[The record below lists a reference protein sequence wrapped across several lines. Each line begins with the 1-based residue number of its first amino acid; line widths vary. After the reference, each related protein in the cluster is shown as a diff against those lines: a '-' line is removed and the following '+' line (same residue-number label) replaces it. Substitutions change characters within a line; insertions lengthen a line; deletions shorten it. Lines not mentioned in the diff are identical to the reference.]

1 MIETRKIKKLGI
13 LFTTLGDRDAVPLL
27 ERLCDLEPAHIF
39 LAPCRV
45 NTTDKGSNLCL
56 SVNNSYCDS
65 FLTSDLKNRH
75 VSRLFLTHLQG
86 MTGGIKN
93 KRETCRF
100 FKSDVRNASK

>member
-45 NTTDKGSNLCL
+45 NTTDKGSNQCL
-56 SVNNSYCDS
+56 SVNNSYPH
-65 FLTSDLKNRH
+65 K
-75 VSRLFLTHLQG
+75 
-86 MTGGIKN
+86 I
-93 KRETCRF
+93 
-100 FKSDVRNASK
+100 FKSSVNVTLIM